1 MLMKQ
6 LPKKKAQLLRST
18 CFLLMTVAKNKRAC
32 VCLLNSNWSLIY
44 KQINCFTPATTTKPM
59 TLLQSYFLCL
69 FLLFANFRSQSKILS
84 YNNLYFNCV
93 MTTTLKDNGR
103 GQIFFFFASIAFPC
117 FVGEN
122 NMNGKIV
129 VSETRKCFLLLFE
142 RNTSIVGWECEWNC
156 FLFFCEWNS
165 PSVVDRVCLMGESQ
179 RDGTVGIEPLQLL
192 LSLAIELSQ
201 REKANIELD
210 KLSSN

>member
-1 MLMKQ
+1 MLIKFQ
-6 LPKKKAQLLRST
+6 LKSNLQANKLLHSSRWR
-18 CFLLMTVAKNKRAC
+18 CFKV
-32 VCLLNSNWSLIY
+32 I
-44 KQINCFTPATTTKPM
+44 
-59 TLLQSYFLCL
+59 FLCL
-69 FLLFANFRSQSKILS
+69 FLLFANFRSQSKTLS

-129 VSETRKCFLLLFE
+129 VSETRKCFFTSLWAKHLDRWLGMWMELFLVFLWMKLAVG
-142 RNTSIVGWECEWNC
+142 RRSCVSDGGKSTGWHSRYWATSIALVSSNWTLTEE
-156 FLFFCEWNS
+156 
-165 PSVVDRVCLMGESQ
+165 
-179 RDGTVGIEPLQLL
+179 
-192 LSLAIELSQ
+192 
-201 REKANIELD
+201 EKANIELD